1 MEGFGSVDSGKGVI
15 HIVFISNELQD
26 TIKFIP

>member
-1 MEGFGSVDSGKGVI
+1 MEGFGSDDGGKGVI
-15 HIVFISNELQD
+15 HIVFISNALQA